1 MNYDWKNIDLK
12 NACIFDLTDDI
23 TIIRKVVCDKTITLK
38 DKDIY
43 KSEWSQLNI
52 ACNMHEFAEQ
62 INDQKL
68 VKELEKIFKAEY
80 AQNKAFFNE

>member
-1 MNYDWKNIDLK
+1 MNYDWKNMDLK

-23 TIIRKVVCDKTITLK
+23 AVIREVLDNDRITLK
-38 DKDIY
+38 EKNIY
-43 KSEWSQLNI
+43 KSKWSQIHI
-52 ACNMHEFAEQ
+52 ACDMHVFAEQ

-80 AQNKAFFNE
+80 AQNKATFNE